1 VGFNISY
8 SRLRYYLAV
17 AVGNLTSFFLQKI
30 LRSSASAM
38 PGKVAMKIY
47 PNILEVVD
55 ERCKKKILITG
66 TNGKTTTNNLLSYI
80 LEQENL
86 ILLSNL
92 RGANMPQGLISAFL
106 NNIKKDY
113 DWGVFEVD
121 EGSFQR
127 VVDDLK
133 PDYVLVTNFF
143 RDQLDRYGEIEK
155 AFQDILE
162 ALESIDTT
170 LILNADDPLV
180 SNFRKLHKK
189 NVYYGVAQNKYS
201 SCEQRIVESR
211 FCPACSSY
219 LDYDY
224 YNYGQLG
231 GYHCPDCGFENPSYD
246 YRIEEIDYREHKY
259 HFKFRSKNQPPK
271 DIQFDYEGIYNAYNC
286 CAALTTALEIGLD
299 VDRVA
304 NEIEEFRYHLGRMEN
319 FEFPDKLVKIAL
331 VKNPIGLSEVIS
343 SIGLDDRRKSLL
355 FILNDNPA
363 DGRDVSWIWDA
374 EVEKTRNIK
383 NVKSIYC
390 SGRRAEDIALR
401 LKYAGVPVYLLQVDD
416 NMDQAIG
423 KLLADN
429 VEIVY
434 ILPTYTAVFHA
445 RELILARLEG
455 SSKKMSYLREFLK
468 NVKLSGSRKS

>member
-1 VGFNISY
+1 
-8 SRLRYYLAV
+8 
-17 AVGNLTSFFLQKI
+17 
-30 LRSSASAM
+30 M

-47 PNILEVVD
+47 PSILEVVD
-55 ERCKKKILITG
+55 ERCKKKIFITG

-80 LEQENL
+80 LERENL
-86 ILLSNL
+86 TLLSNL
-92 RGANMPQGLISAFL
+92 RGANMPQGLVSAFL
-106 NNIKKDY
+106 NNIKKEY

-162 ALESIDTT
+162 AIEPIDTT

-189 NVYYGVAQNKYS
+189 NVFYGVAQNQYS
-201 SCEQRIVESR
+201 SSEQRIVESR
-211 FCPACSSY
+211 FCPACNSY
-219 LDYDY
+219 LDYSY

-231 GYHCPDCGFENPSYD
+231 GYQCPDCGFENPSYD
-246 YRIEEIDYREHKY
+246 YSINEIEYKEHKY
-259 HFKFRSKNQPPK
+259 HFKFQDKNQSAK
-271 DIQFDYEGIYNAYNC
+271 DIHFDYEGIYNAYNC

-299 VDRVA
+299 LESVA
-304 NEIEEFRYHLGRMEN
+304 TEIAEFKYHLGRMEK
-319 FEFPDKLVKIAL
+319 FEFPDKIVKITL

-343 SIGLDDRRKSLL
+343 SIGLDDRSKSLL

-374 EVEKTRNIK
+374 EVEKAENIK
-383 NVKSIYC
+383 KIKSIYC

-401 LKYAGVPVYLLQVDD
+401 LKYGDVNMNLVHIDD
-416 NMDQAIG
+416 DMEQAIR
-423 KLLADN
+423 KVLTDK

-434 ILPTYTAVFHA
+434 LLPTYTAVFHA
-445 RELILARLEG
+445 RELILARLGG

-468 NVKLSGSRKS
+468 NVKLPGSRKS

>member
-1 VGFNISY
+1 VGFKIRY
-8 SRLRYYLAV
+8 LRLRYYLAV
-17 AVGNLTSFFLQKI
+17 AAGHLTSFILQNI

-47 PNILEVVD
+47 PSILEVLN
-55 ERCKKKILITG
+55 ERCRKKILITG

-80 LEQENL
+80 LEQEDL
-86 ILLSNL
+86 TLLSNL
-92 RGANMPQGLISAFL
+92 RGANMPQGLVSAFL
-106 NNIKKDY
+106 NNIKKEY

-127 VVDDLK
+127 VVDHLK

-162 ALESIDTT
+162 ALEPIDTT

-180 SNFRKLHKK
+180 SNFKKLQKK
-189 NVYYGVAQNKYS
+189 NVYYGVAQNQYS

-211 FCPACSSY
+211 FCPACNNY
-219 LDYDY
+219 LDYEY

-231 GYHCPDCGFENPSYD
+231 GYKCPDCGFENPAYD
-246 YRIEEIDYREHKY
+246 YRIEDIDYREHKY
-259 HFKFRSKNQPPK
+259 HFKFKAKNLLPK

-299 VDRVA
+299 LDRVSQ
-304 NEIEEFRYHLGRMEN
+304 EIAEFQYYLGRMEN
-319 FEFPDKLVKIAL
+319 FEFTDKIVKIAL

-343 SIGLDDRRKSLL
+343 SISIDDRSKSLL

-374 EVEKTRNIK
+374 DVEKTRNIK
-383 NVKSIYC
+383 NVNSIYC

-401 LKYAGVPVYLLQVDD
+401 LKYAGVPVKLVQVDD
-416 NMDQAIG
+416 NMDQGIG
-423 KLLADN
+423 KVLADN

-468 NVKLSGSRKS
+468 NVRFPGSRRS

>member
-1 VGFNISY
+1 M
-8 SRLRYYLAV
+8 
-17 AVGNLTSFFLQKI
+17 
-30 LRSSASAM
+30 SSASAM

-47 PNILEVVD
+47 PSFLEVVD
-55 ERCKKKILITG
+55 ERCQRKIIITG

-86 ILLSNL
+86 TLLSNL

-106 NNIKKDY
+106 NNIKKEY

-127 VVDDLK
+127 VVEYLK

-162 ALESIDTT
+162 ALEPIETT

-180 SNFRKLHKK
+180 SNFQKLNKK
-189 NVYYGVAQNKYS
+189 NVYYGVAQNQYS
-201 SCEQRIVESR
+201 SHEQRIVESR
-211 FCPACSSY
+211 FCPTCNSY

-231 GYHCPDCGFENPSYD
+231 GYRCPDCGFENPPYD
-246 YRIEEIDYREHKY
+246 YHIEEIDYRGHKY
-259 HFKFRSKNQPPK
+259 HFKFHGKDLYSK

-286 CAALTTALEIGLD
+286 CAALTTALEIGFD
-299 VDRVA
+299 VENIA
-304 NEIEEFRYHLGRMEN
+304 KEIEEFRYHLGRMEN
-319 FEFPDKLVKIAL
+319 FEFPDKIVKIAL
-331 VKNPIGLSEVIS
+331 VKNPIGLTEVIS
-343 SIGLDDRRKSLL
+343 SISLDDRSKSIL

-374 EVEKTRNIK
+374 EVEKTSNLE

-401 LKYAGVPVYLLQVDD
+401 LKYAGVSMNLVQIVDD
-416 NMDQAIG
+416 MDQAIE
-423 KLLADN
+423 KIVADE

-434 ILPTYTAVFHA
+434 LLPTYTAVFHA
-445 RELILARLEG
+445 RELILARLSG

-468 NVKLSGSRKS
+468 NLRLPGSRKY

>member
-1 VGFNISY
+1 VEFNINY
-8 SRLRYYLAV
+8 SRFRYYLAV
-17 AVGNLTSFFLQKI
+17 VVGNLTSFILQNI

-47 PNILEVVD
+47 PSILQVVD
-55 ERCKKKILITG
+55 ERCQKKIIITG

-80 LEQENL
+80 IEKENL
-86 ILLSNL
+86 TILSNL
-92 RGANMPQGLISAFL
+92 RGANMPQGLVSAFL
-106 NNIKKDY
+106 NNIKKEY
-113 DWGVFEVD
+113 DWGIFEVD

-162 ALESIDTT
+162 ALETLDTT

-189 NVYYGVAQNKYS
+189 NVYYGVAQNQYS
-201 SCEQRIVESR
+201 SSEQRIVESR
-211 FCPACSSY
+211 FCPACNSY

-231 GYHCPDCGFENPSYD
+231 GYQCPDCGFKNPSYD
-246 YRIEEIDYREHKY
+246 YHIEEIDYRGHKY
-259 HFKFRSKNQPPK
+259 HFKFHGKNQSPK

-299 VDRVA
+299 VDSVA
-304 NEIEEFRYHLGRMEN
+304 SEIEEFRYHLGRMEN
-319 FEFPDKLVKIAL
+319 FEFPDKIVKIAL

-343 SIGLDDRRKSLL
+343 SIGLDDRSKSLL

-401 LKYAGVPVYLLQVDD
+401 LKYADVSMNLMWVDD
-416 NMDQAIG
+416 DMDQAIG
-423 KLLADN
+423 KVLVDE

-434 ILPTYTAVFHA
+434 LLPTYTAVFHA

-455 SSKKMSYLREFLK
+455 SSKKLSYLREFLK
-468 NVKLSGSRKS
+468 SVKFPGSRKS